1 MTPQELTQKI
11 AQRLEQWQKAQQ
23 NQTSGYEYEKS
34 FTELWQQLGKEVF
47 QSSLGE
53 EQYDKNY
60 KKKSKPAGSP

>member
-11 AQRLEQWQKAQQ
+11 AQRLEQWQKAQE
-23 NQTSGYEYEKS
+23 NQMSGYEYEKS

-53 EQYDKNY
+53 EQYNKNY
-60 KKKSKPAGSP
+60 KKKSRAAGSP